1 MCFFSGKCCCWSR
14 RHMASVFGW
23 EENRLFFPLGS
34 CLQWQ
39 NMPSNMQKNSQNKM
53 QQVFLISASFPS
65 ISAFN
70 ICIYIYIIFIYIYNI
85 YIYNIYIY
93 DIYIYIYPQLRLG
106 VDIGL
111 PLNFQVLC
119 VMISWKFQ
127 IFLENII
134 TVPWGKKPFCGAWCS
149 ETLRGGTGS
158 LAVQVPSIYQF
169 GTSGGRPSYSGG
181 GNSFFIDFYPGI
193 LNWKGSNLDSYFFK
207 SGWNQPLYS

>member
-1 MCFFSGKCCCWSR
+1 MCFFS
-14 RHMASVFGW
+14 
-23 EENRLFFPLGS
+23 ENVAVDQGDTWHQYLDGRKIVCFFPLGS

-39 NMPSNMQKNSQNKM
+39 NMQKNSQNKM

-70 ICIYIYIIFIYIYNI
+70 ICIYINNIYIIFIH
-85 YIYNIYIY
+85 
-93 DIYIYIYPQLRLG
+93 IYIYPQLRLG

-134 TVPWGKKPFCGAWCS
+134 TVPWGKKPPCGACC
-149 ETLRGGTGS
+149 
-158 LAVQVPSIYQF
+158 
-169 GTSGGRPSYSGG
+169 
-181 GNSFFIDFYPGI
+181 
-193 LNWKGSNLDSYFFK
+193 
-207 SGWNQPLYS
+207 